1 MRLANLIAFKRY
13 AANLERHKIPHSERV
28 ARLQRAL
35 ESSAIFMSTRESAR
49 CAEFVNSY

>member
-1 MRLANLIAFKRY
+1 MRLANATAFKRY
-13 AANLERHKIPHSERV
+13 AANLERHKIPRPERV

-35 ESSAIFMSTRESAR
+35 ESSVIFMSTRESAR